1 MKYRVQ
7 VQDKSFLIEISEKQN
22 QLEVNL
28 EGKKFQAEFLPLKN
42 NNHFSLLL
50 GNKFQDVEID
60 KSDGVYTVFV
70 RGQKFECLIE
80 EERFS
85 KLTRLTGSV
94 VTPVAESAKR
104 TGGPADS
111 YGGKELKAP
120 MPGLIVELKVKK
132 KNKVKAGQGVLVME
146 AMKMENEIRSHIE
159 GTVKE
164 ILVKEKQVVEKDQLL
179 LRFE

>member
-7 VQDKSFLIEISEKQN
+7 VQDKSFLIEISAKKKGGPANSYGGEEKQN
-22 QLEVNL
+22 QLEVGL
-28 EGKKFQAEFLPLKN
+28 EGRKFSAELLPLKN

-60 KSDGVYTVFV
+60 KTDGVYTIFV

-80 EERFS
+80 EARFS
-85 KLTRLTGSV
+85 KLTRVAGP
-94 VTPVAESAKR
+94 VTKPVAE
-104 TGGPADS
+104 
-111 YGGKELKAP
+111 KELKAP

-132 KNKVKAGQGVLVME
+132 KNKVKAGQGVLIIE
-146 AMKMENEIRSHIE
+146 AMKMENEIRSPIE

-179 LRFE
+179 LKFE